1 MKKQSYFKKFAAV
14 AMAAVMTFAF
24 ASCGSSDDA
33 GTTGNDGADAS
44 AKFII
49 GGIGPTTGGAAVYG
63 QAVKNAAEMAAEE
76 INAAGGINGYPI
88 EFHWQDDEHDTEKSV
103 NAYNALKDEGMQ
115 MLMGTVTSAPCT
127 AVVAL
132 SSEDNMFQLTPS
144 GSAVES
150 IKGDNAFRVCFS
162 DPNQGVGSA
171 DYFAEHFPDAKVGV
185 VYNSS
190 DVYSNG
196 IYKTF
201 KAEAAAKGV
210 NVVAAEAFTKDSAQD
225 FTVQIQ
231 KMKESGADLVFLPF
245 YAQEA
250 SLFLTQ
256 ADKAGLDVQFFGCD
270 GLDGVIDQLGSNA
283 SLAEGVMLLTPFAA
297 DSENPESQAFTAAYE
312 KKYNGEVPNQFA
324 ADAYDAMFII
334 KASADKAGITP
345 EMSVS
350 DICESMKKAMTVI
363 EFTGATGTMTWS
375 ADGEPTK
382 TPMAMIIKDGT
393 YKAV

>member
-1 MKKQSYFKKFAAV
+1 M
-14 AMAAVMTFAF
+14 
-24 ASCGSSDDA
+24 
-33 GTTGNDGADAS
+33 
-44 AKFII
+44 
-49 GGIGPTTGGAAVYG
+49 
-63 QAVKNAAEMAAEE
+63 
-76 INAAGGINGYPI
+76 
-88 EFHWQDDEHDTEKSV
+88 
-103 NAYNALKDEGMQ
+103 
-115 MLMGTVTSAPCT
+115 
-127 AVVAL
+127 
-132 SSEDNMFQLTPS
+132 
-144 GSAVES
+144 
-150 IKGDNAFRVCFS
+150 
-162 DPNQGVGSA
+162 
-171 DYFAEHFPDAKVGV
+171 
-185 VYNSS
+185 
-190 DVYSNG
+190 
-196 IYKTF
+196 
-201 KAEAAAKGV
+201 

-334 KASADKAGITP
+334 KAAAEKAGITP
-345 EMSVS
+345 DMSVS
-350 DICESMKKAMTVI
+350 DICEAMKKAMTEI

>member
-210 NVVAAEAFTKDSAQD
+210 NVVAAEAFTKHSAQD

-231 KMKESGADLVFLPF
+231 TMKESGADLVFLPF

-312 KKYNGEVPNQFA
+312 KKYNDEVPNQFA

-334 KASADKAGITP
+334 KAAAEKAGITP
-345 EMSVS
+345 DMSVS
-350 DICESMKKAMTVI
+350 DICEAMKKAMTEI

>member
-63 QAVKNAAEMAAEE
+63 QAVKNAAELPAHQ
-76 INAAGGINGYPI
+76 INPPGGINAYPI
-88 EFHWQDDEHDTEKSV
+88 EVHCQYDAPDTEKSV

-334 KASADKAGITP
+334 KAAAEKAGITP
-345 EMSVS
+345 DMSVS
-350 DICESMKKAMTVI
+350 DICEAMKKAMTEI

>member
-14 AMAAVMTFAF
+14 AMAVVMTFAF

-256 ADKAGLDVQFFGCD
+256 AANAGVDVQFVGCD

-334 KASADKAGITP
+334 KAAAEKAGITP
-345 EMSVS
+345 DMSVS
-350 DICESMKKAMTVI
+350 DICEAMKKAMTEI